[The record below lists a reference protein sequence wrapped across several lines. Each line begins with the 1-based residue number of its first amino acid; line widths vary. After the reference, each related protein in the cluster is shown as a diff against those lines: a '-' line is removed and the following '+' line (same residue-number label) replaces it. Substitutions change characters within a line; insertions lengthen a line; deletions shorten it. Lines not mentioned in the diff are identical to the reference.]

1 MRGFLLANFT
11 NFRFQFIF
19 MARPDL
25 SRIPDFYHN
34 YINEAEDDNLID
46 ALERNA
52 KNFIKLLKE
61 IPNKKRDYSYAEGK
75 WTIKELLQHVIDGER
90 IFAYRAL
97 CFARKDATPLPGFEE
112 NDYAENSKAGK
123 RKWKDL
129 VKEFKTVREST
140 IILMN
145 SFDEEQ
151 LETSGTAN
159 GYSNYVLALGFIIAG
174 HAAHHAKVLKE
185 RYLKA

>member
-1 MRGFLLANFT
+1 
-11 NFRFQFIF
+11 

-25 SRIPDFYHN
+25 SRVPEHYHN
-34 YINEAEDDNLID
+34 YINQAEEDNLID
-46 ALERNA
+46 ALETNA
-52 KNFIKLLKE
+52 KSFTKLLKD
-61 IPNKKRDYSYAEGK
+61 IPNKKRDYRYAEGK
-75 WTIKELLQHVIDGER
+75 WTIKELLQHIIDGER

-129 VKEFKTVREST
+129 VKEFKAVREST

-151 LETSGTAN
+151 LEASGTAN
-159 GYSNYVLALGFIIAG
+159 GKSNYVLSLGFIIAG
-174 HAAHHAKVLKE
+174 HATHHIKVIKE
-185 RYLKA
+185 RYLNS